1 MVHLWSNDFVA
12 PKLWTWTGPCC
23 GLLWGSK
30 ILLRTRN
37 IFFQVII
44 LSFFATALQIF
55 WACKLEQKK
64 IIHRSGGR
72 ERAHARA
79 IPVMTNML
87 KKGASPQIWVK
98 SPIYVSP
105 NLSLVEIKASRI
117 WPETHREYFDRKP
130 KPSRFS
136 LRVNVSPWFRLSFY
150 RRGIMSPDGGNKKV
164 GHTCPTFSNTFLLS
178 LLVWFANRCERCE
191 REWEHE
197 RLR

>member
-1 MVHLWSNDFVA
+1 MRVFDPMVHLWSNDFVA

-55 WACKLEQKK
+55 LSLQIGAKK

-117 WPETHREYFDRKP
+117 WTGTETHREYFDRKP
-130 KPSRFS
+130 KPNRFS
-136 LRVNVSPWFRLSFY
+136 LRVNVSPWFSRE
-150 RRGIMSPDGGNKKV
+150 KKKLILTSIACIISRHV
-164 GHTCPTFSNTFLLS
+164 SKILFFSN
-178 LLVWFANRCERCE
+178 
-191 REWEHE
+191 
-197 RLR
+197 

>member
-1 MVHLWSNDFVA
+1 MAFYEA
-12 PKLWTWTGPCC
+12 PRFC
-23 GLLWGSK
+23 SEQE
-30 ILLRTRN
+30 I
-37 IFFQVII
+37 
-44 LSFFATALQIF
+44 SFFRSLFFPFLPRPCKFF

-72 ERAHARA
+72 EHAHARA

-117 WPETHREYFDRKP
+117 WTGTETHREYFDRKP

-197 RLR
+197 RLRRRMLERECVCERERVREL